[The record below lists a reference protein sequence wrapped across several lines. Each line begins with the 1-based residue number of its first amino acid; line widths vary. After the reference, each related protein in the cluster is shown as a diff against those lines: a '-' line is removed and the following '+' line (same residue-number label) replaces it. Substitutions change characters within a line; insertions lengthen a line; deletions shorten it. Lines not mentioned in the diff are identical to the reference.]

1 LNNKRKVKDPS
12 IGSVSNADR
21 KRAKSTPLPLEDLT
35 NERLKLV
42 LDYWHS
48 KRGDRL
54 SPSMSDI
61 DPIELKLALPSLAI
75 FDVCRDP
82 LNFRYRLA
90 GTEHY
95 DILSV
100 ELTGRLVTEIE
111 PHDFG
116 RILWGL
122 LSEII
127 EKKEPQYSEWSFYD
141 EDGLA
146 RNFKVLRLP
155 LSSDGKEI
163 DKILVSSDYGTSQD
177 KLKEY
182 FSETYRRR

>member
-1 LNNKRKVKDPS
+1 
-12 IGSVSNADR
+12 
-21 KRAKSTPLPLEDLT
+21 
-35 NERLKLV
+35 
-42 LDYWHS
+42 
-48 KRGDRL
+48 
-54 SPSMSDI
+54 M
-61 DPIELKLALPSLAI
+61 ALPSLAI

-95 DILSV
+95 EILSV

-127 EKKEPQYSEWSFYD
+127 EKKEPQYSEWSFYN

-177 KLKEY
+177 KLKE
-182 FSETYRRR
+182 FFDETYR